1 MKKVLLTPCSESK
14 FPNVPALK
22 FFETEGNMLY
32 FGATHY
38 FEGMEGGEELSVAD
52 FLKKFDYQIEAICH
66 TSEISRDGLAVTDGA
81 GGVYLD
87 ECLVIPFLMYAE
99 RWFGVYLCH
108 RMEEL
113 LQVGVT
119 LNDDLTKFLYES
131 RFGPGPNEIT

>member
-1 MKKVLLTPCSESK
+1 MEKAILTPCSESK

-22 FFETEGNMLY
+22 FFEAEGDLLY

-38 FEGMEGGEELSVAD
+38 LNGMEDGATLSVAD
-52 FLKKFDYQIEAICH
+52 FMLKFDYQIEAICQ
-66 TSEISRDGLAVTDGA
+66 TSEISRDGLAVTDDT

-99 RWFGVYLCH
+99 EWFGVYVCH

-119 LNDDLTKFLYES
+119 LNDDLTRFLYES
-131 RFGPGPNEIT
+131 RFGPGSTETP

>member
-1 MKKVLLTPCSESK
+1 MEKAILTPCSESK

-22 FFETEGNMLY
+22 FFEAEGDLLY

-38 FEGMEGGEELSVAD
+38 LNGMEGGEPLNVAE

-66 TSEISRDGLAVTDGA
+66 TSEILRDGLTVTDDTGNI
-81 GGVYLD
+81 YLD

-99 RWFGVYLCH
+99 EWFGVYVCH

-113 LQVGVT
+113 LRVGVT
-119 LNDDLTKFLYES
+119 LNDDLTKFMYES
-131 RFGPGPNEIT
+131 RFGSGPTETP